1 MLRIDIVDKLFTIHT
16 IQYMTYTN
24 NLCVMCV
31 WELSSIDYEELIHE
45 IYFVTGLSKLS
56 EKVITKVL
64 DVKWK

>member
-1 MLRIDIVDKLFTIHT
+1 
-16 IQYMTYTN
+16 
-24 NLCVMCV
+24 MCV